1 MSEFY
6 VFAVLWNCQL
16 LYQQY
21 VSIITDLIIDSKR
34 CTCVIFLQLSA
45 FTHNSME
52 HAKPFLHFDII
63 SLIIYVNKECYFAAN
78 ICTTIPIW
86 DTDTFFLQTHSLF
99 FKHFKKWLFLTGEQL
114 GKRDYNIESHI
125 KLGYLKI
132 NIHIYASVYIFRST
146 ISPALNGQNINY
158 FIIFMHAWPFEFQ

>member
-1 MSEFY
+1 MCKRKAVYFGLWQTNQCGKQIRATVIVYLVANLTLSFKDGLRKFYFGCCSIMSEFY

-99 FKHFKKWLFLTGEQL
+99 FKHFKKMAFFNRW
-114 GKRDYNIESHI
+114 
-125 KLGYLKI
+125 
-132 NIHIYASVYIFRST
+132 T
-146 ISPALNGQNINY
+146 IREKGL
-158 FIIFMHAWPFEFQ
+158 